1 MSTVRNRLAI
11 ALGLAIASAA
21 PASAQQLKST
31 VWWDASEAGWGLY
44 IADQGNVLVPYWFT
58 HDVDGEPV
66 WFLAPTTQQPDGS
79 YRGQF
84 ERIQGV
90 PLAQIQGQA
99 ADPGTPLGAAV
110 LEFDGDNALR
120 FSYTVNGQTQVKQL
134 SRFAFGDKDVV
145 CRASSAPRTSAS
157 NLSDIWWNPDSSGW
171 GVHISHVDSDLYF
184 TWYTYDTDREPI
196 FYQGVTRRQADGS
209 FSGEL
214 YRSNNGTPF
223 LEIDGAPAN
232 DGAEVVGSARLVFA
246 DGIRASFEYTVN
258 GVSQSKQIERLQ
270 FGSVA
275 SVCSVEAYDAGT
287 GGGGGGGSGD
297 DCYPPYSVGDVR
309 EVRFDEGQEGEGTEV
324 ERIVGTANFEGQ
336 DALVEEVSGSTSAGT
351 GLKARNYVQNG
362 NGTLVSFG
370 AEGFDPRDG
379 SMISRTIND
388 PIRIERQRSFSIGE
402 SSEQIWTGRST
413 GSLMGATV
421 NSTEQIR
428 DKVTLVARESVTVQ
442 AGTFNACKFA
452 IETDLDASST
462 AFGVTTTTSTRSTG
476 FTWTSAQF
484 GLLKRET
491 TGTVTVQSPQGTFT
505 QDVRGTKELLSATV
519 GGVSTP

>member
-196 FYQGVTRRQADGS
+196 FYQGVTRRQTDGS

-309 EVRFDEGQEGEGTEV
+309 EVRFDEGQEGEGERI
-324 ERIVGTANFEGQ
+324 ERIVGSGTFQGQ
-336 DALVEEVSGSTSAGT
+336 NALVEEISGQTSAGN
-351 GLKARNYVQNG
+351 GVYARNYVQNG
-362 NGTLVSFG
+362 DGTLVSFG
-370 AEGFDPRDG
+370 AEAFDPSNG
-379 SMISRTIND
+379 MMISRSVND
-388 PIRIERQRSFSIGE
+388 PIRIERPRAFSVGQSDE
-402 SSEQIWTGRST
+402 LIWTVRSS
-413 GSLMGATV
+413 GSSQGVSFNT
-421 NSTEQIR
+421 TEDLR
-428 DKVTLVARESVTVQ
+428 DKVTLVARETITVE
-442 AGTFNACKFA
+442 AGTFSACKFA
-452 IETDLDASST
+452 VETDFDST
-462 AFGVTTTTSTRSTG
+462 VNTGGVNVSTSVRRSG
-476 FTWTSAQF
+476 FRWTSPQF
-484 GLLKRET
+484 GLLKMEDS
-491 TGTVTVQSPQGTFT
+491 GTVDVTTMGFT
-505 QDVRGTKELLSATV
+505 QSSEVRGSLELLSATV